1 MDTLPRY
8 LIVSLLQISV
18 LSVPEVQFLTAVDRL
33 NGNYTDFYFCCNTH
47 GNLLLWEY
55 NHQSLSAFLTDDVG
69 RVLLSVR
76 ADYTFTATLLSSQP
90 IFDNVATMDSVLV
103 ISFHKGT
110 NPSSFSVSCIS
121 DRHIATVS
129 HQVST
134 ANKTIP
140 NRDVV
145 QLKYLVSGNIVSQDY
160 YSHILVCEVPQTPQ
174 FIGVIEPILSFS
186 RFDSV
191 GRARTIFSE
200 DRNTAEVQGIL
211 MARDNFVSVA
221 LILVSLNVS
230 VSTVS
235 CYDSHHIPEIELVPP
250 KSQTE
255 TPKLAVGT
263 LHVTELSRTFKE
275 ESTNNATDILAT
287 RETNHVKS
295 QIIIPIIILFIII
308 TIIMV
313 IVVSSI
319 VMLYERK

>member
-1 MDTLPRY
+1 MDTLLRY
-8 LIVSLLQISV
+8 LILSLLQISV

-47 GNLLLWEY
+47 GRFLQWEY
-55 NHQSLSAFLTDDVG
+55 NHQSLTAFRTNDVG
-69 RVLLSVR
+69 EVWLNER
-76 ADYTFTATLLSSQP
+76 ADYTYTATLLSSQP
-90 IFDNVATMDSVLV
+90 IFDNVATMDSVIV
-103 ISFHKGT
+103 ISFHKGM
-110 NPSSFSVSCIS
+110 NPSNFSVSCIS

-134 ANKTIP
+134 ANKTIT
-140 NRDVV
+140 NRDDV
-145 QLKYLVSGNIVSQDY
+145 QLKYLVSGRIVSQDY
-160 YSHILVCEVPQTPQ
+160 DSHILVCEVPQTPQ
-174 FIGVIEPILSFS
+174 FISVIEPILSFS
-186 RFDSV
+186 RFDSA
-191 GRARTIFSE
+191 GQARTIFSE

-230 VSTVS
+230 ESNVS

-263 LHVTELSRTFKE
+263 LHVTELSWTFKE

-295 QIIIPIIILFIII
+295 QIIIPIIIPFIIT
-308 TIIMV
+308 TIVMV
-313 IVVSSI
+313 IVVSI
-319 VMLYERK
+319 VMLCKCR